1 MSEKEERAGRVRFV
15 LSRPYTRV
23 QLQRELALGQKTQS
37 ELAAEYGVTQSA
49 ISQFQQRW
57 RVQIQRYRE
66 DMTDEFAGL
75 WAAKKTARVAA
86 YQDAVELL
94 DDQIEALETGRM
106 VDADSLR
113 SLLDG
118 EHPDGPIMLTADT
131 SDVLA
136 RLLKARDRALRSIA
150 EELGQLPSRVQVTVA
165 GEKATLRLEG
175 VDVDKL

>member
-1 MSEKEERAGRVRFV
+1 MSERDEKAQRNRYV

-23 QLQRELALGQKTQS
+23 QLQRELALGEKTQS
-37 ELAAEYGVTQSA
+37 ELAAQYGVVQSA
-49 ISQFQQRW
+49 ISQFAQRW

-75 WAAKKTARVAA
+75 WAAKKSARVAS
-86 YQDAVELL
+86 YQDAIELL
-94 DDQIEALETGRM
+94 DDQIEALGEGRM

-118 EHPDGPIMLTADT
+118 ERPAGGLIIADT
-131 SDVLA
+131 SDTLS
-136 RLLKARDRALRSIA
+136 RLLKAKDRALRSIA
-150 EELGQLPSRVQVTVA
+150 EELGQLPSRIQVTVA

-175 VDVDKL
+175 VDTDKL